1 MAAYHL
7 GIYAGHD
14 TGVAVV
20 DENLDIV
27 RLFEE
32 ERFNG
37 EKMTYF
43 NPYFSLKEIIRSRL
57 NHFST
62 ITFGFNPDE
71 AQADFLKK
79 FVRFQKVRSEEI
91 LAYLSGKVIWDEVRF
106 AGHHDCHA
114 AGAFFPS
121 GFGSALIMVA
131 DGTGESESTSFYEG
145 KERTISRISSE
156 RTNDFSLGILYQY
169 FTEWLGYRTHN
180 TSQHCGKIMGLA
192 SYGSPVYRERI
203 LEMLRREKA
212 GYRWPGGTLLETR
225 GKIAEVFGLPR
236 PRPAKSFTGE
246 QADVA
251 CSIQAALEE
260 MILEKLEAVKEQH
273 PFRHLCFSGG
283 VAMNSLLNY
292 RILKS
297 GICDDIFVQPLSSDR
312 GIALGAAMASAARS
326 SNLRSFAP
334 RRKIQNVYTG
344 YGEVSPQAE
353 LNRIIKE
360 YDLPVFVDRRDVSPG
375 EVAEFLDAGQIL
387 ALFQGKQEIGPRALG
402 NRSIMAAPT
411 VASRDRTNELIK
423 YREPWRPFAPTILE
437 EEVGRYFDIDR
448 AEPFMSVIYG
458 VLPDRIKG
466 MEGVTHVDGTA
477 RLQTVSEE
485 QNPLFYKIIQEYG
498 KISGTP
504 VILNTSFNI
513 NAQPIIRTVYDAV
526 LTFLCCGIDG
536 LLIENT
542 LVRKRESLPRDCL
555 NRLDRILAEVTG
567 NARSIV
573 LQILD
578 YSEETRKLLT
588 EIVACSSI
596 RFRKDYGSK
605 PISRCFIKGHTK
617 MSWDII
623 SQMAPHVG
631 RFIYGQEGS
640 PGIEEGEI
648 CILVSGKKL
657 MEASSKPTRT
667 YVGLDRE
674 VHGELIRTC
683 HAMPHG
689 ERYFFI
695 DREYHLFDADYLY
708 GRLKPCKIT
717 EAETLSYGAAAL
729 QEGAE
734 GDAKVVALNVR
745 SHEGD
750 LSASAFAQA
759 CLEEKR
765 PDPTE
770 QEDMFETLA
779 DA

>member
-1 MAAYHL
+1 MK
-7 GIYAGHD
+7 
-14 TGVAVV
+14 
-20 DENLDIV
+20 
-27 RLFEE
+27 R
-32 ERFNG
+32 
-37 EKMTYF
+37 
-43 NPYFSLKEIIRSRL
+43 
-57 NHFST
+57 
-62 ITFGFNPDE
+62 
-71 AQADFLKK
+71 
-79 FVRFQKVRSEEI
+79 
-91 LAYLSGKVIWDEVRF
+91 
-106 AGHHDCHA
+106 
-114 AGAFFPS
+114 
-121 GFGSALIMVA
+121 
-131 DGTGESESTSFYEG
+131 
-145 KERTISRISSE
+145 
-156 RTNDFSLGILYQY
+156 
-169 FTEWLGYRTHN
+169 
-180 TSQHCGKIMGLA
+180 
-192 SYGSPVYRERI
+192 
-203 LEMLRREKA
+203 
-212 GYRWPGGTLLETR
+212 
-225 GKIAEVFGLPR
+225 
-236 PRPAKSFTGE
+236 
-246 QADVA
+246 
-251 CSIQAALEE
+251 
-260 MILEKLEAVKEQH
+260 
-273 PFRHLCFSGG
+273 
-283 VAMNSLLNY
+283 
-292 RILKS
+292 
-297 GICDDIFVQPLSSDR
+297 
-312 GIALGAAMASAARS
+312 
-326 SNLRSFAP
+326 
-334 RRKIQNVYTG
+334 
-344 YGEVSPQAE
+344 
-353 LNRIIKE
+353 
-360 YDLPVFVDRRDVSPG
+360 
-375 EVAEFLDAGQIL
+375 
-387 ALFQGKQEIGPRALG
+387 
-402 NRSIMAAPT
+402 
-411 VASRDRTNELIK
+411 IK

-667 YVGLDRE
+667 YVGFDRE
-674 VHGELIRTC
+674 VHGEMIRAC
-683 HAMPHG
+683 HAMPHR

-695 DREYHLFDADYLY
+695 DREYHLFDADYLH
-708 GRLKPCKIT
+708 GRLKPYKIT

-750 LSASAFAQA
+750 LSASASAQA